1 MSDETEN
8 SQMTLSEFQE
18 KCEILCKGLDAL
30 LQEFD
35 DDTDPAGIAQ
45 AVVAKYLEYYGI
57 GQQ

>member
-1 MSDETEN
+1 MTVKKA
-8 SQMTLSEFQE
+8 QMTLAEFQD

-35 DDTDPAGIAQ
+35 DDSDPAGIAQ

-57 GQQ
+57 GR